1 MTESAHSEVY
11 SCQVTSLLQLY
22 KNSAPKQTFQSQLFK
37 TKFFAQTALHI
48 DISQRIETNCKGFC
62 ETNSYLMDRT

>member
-22 KNSAPKQTFQSQLFK
+22 KDNAPKQMFQSQLFK
-37 TKFFAQTALHI
+37 TKFYIAFYKSLHRQHYI
-48 DISQRIETNCKGFC
+48 
-62 ETNSYLMDRT
+62 